1 MNLYNL
7 PHYDFLLSQMQT
19 IFENSDIS
27 TFTGELIDVINPDP
41 SKIRI
46 EDIAHALSQLCRF
59 GGHSKTFYSVAQ
71 HSIAVSYLVP
81 EKYALEGLLHDSTEA
96 FMVDLPRPIKN
107 KIALY
112 KKIENNLYTNGISKK
127 FNLLPE
133 LPEEVHQADNAM
145 IVYEWFNYMDLK
157 PEFQSMLQ
165 DFKEKFFKIK
175 STQEIE
181 NEFITRYEQLLF
193 CR

>member
-1 MNLYNL
+1 M
-7 PHYDFLLSQMQT
+7 
-19 IFENSDIS
+19 
-27 TFTGELIDVINPDP
+27 
-41 SKIRI
+41 
-46 EDIAHALSQLCRF
+46 
-59 GGHSKTFYSVAQ
+59 
-71 HSIAVSYLVP
+71 
-81 EKYALEGLLHDSTEA
+81 
-96 FMVDLPRPIKN
+96 
-107 KIALY
+107 
-112 KKIENNLYTNGISKK
+112 
-127 FNLLPE
+127 
-133 LPEEVHQADNAM
+133 PEEVHQADNAM

>member
-1 MNLYNL
+1 MNLFNL
-7 PHYDFLLSQMQT
+7 PNYDFLHSQMQS
-19 IFENSDIS
+19 IFDNTDIS
-27 TFTGELIDVINPDP
+27 TFSGELIDVINPDP
-41 SKIRI
+41 EKLKI

-81 EKYALEGLLHDSTEA
+81 ENYALEGLLHDSTEA
-96 FMVDLPRPIKN
+96 YMVDLPLPIKRQI
-107 KIALY
+107 KLY
-112 KKIENNLYTNGISKK
+112 KQIEDNLYTNGISKK

-133 LPEEVHQADNAM
+133 LPEEVHQVDKAM
-145 IVYEWFNYMDLK
+145 IVYEWYNYMDINHK
-157 PEFQSMLQ
+157 FEMLIK

-175 STQEIE
+175 SIQEIE
-181 NEFITRYEQLLF
+181 NEFIERYEQLLL